1 MQVGRSFTKT
11 FAEHGCILGMFSIRA
26 DLKYQQRLPR
36 EFRRETRYDFYWP
49 DLALLGEQEVLSSE
63 VYADGSGDPDLGT
76 GDWSVWGYQPRYEEY
91 RRRTNEVSGLFRSNH
106 AQSLD
111 VWHLALDFASRPTLN
126 DAFLEEDPPV
136 NRVIQVITES
146 QFKVDVHFKVRAV
159 RPIPRRATPG
169 LMRI

>member
-1 MQVGRSFTKT
+1 
-11 FAEHGCILGMFSIRA
+11 
-26 DLKYQQRLPR
+26 
-36 EFRRETRYDFYWP
+36 
-49 DLALLGEQEVLSSE
+49 
-63 VYADGSGDPDLGT
+63 
-76 GDWSVWGYQPRYEEY
+76 
-91 RRRTNEVSGLFRSNH
+91 VSGLFRSNH